1 MSKREIVVLSA
12 FHDYRTAK
20 RASIQQ
26 VADGLARAGC
36 NVSFVSARFSGLS
49 KYTGDSRLFLRHK
62 ANQIE
67 TVNGVRCF
75 LWHTPVHPFQSG
87 NPFLKAIMGP
97 AYILYSEW
105 PSKTFDEICG
115 HADSV
120 IVESGVAAIYLR
132 RLRRINSK
140 ARIVYYAADQLD
152 TIGAH
157 SFVHRRL
164 RSDSA
169 LVTHF
174 SLRSSKMVDHF
185 RWADGR
191 LFRAEF
197 GIEESDY
204 VNAGPSPYP
213 AGATTAVSVGSML
226 FDQGFF
232 QIAAKLFPDVQFH
245 VIGCGTNFEAPAN
258 VRVHPEMKFKDTLPY
273 LKHATLGIAPYRP
286 APGVEYLAE
295 SSLKLAQYEY
305 FGLPALCPMFAVG
318 KSTSRFGYQP
328 GDSRSIHAAATAALA
343 AAGTIAPRKFLS
355 WTEVALRVL
364 DPERYPGTS
373 LNSRRMS

>member
-36 NVSFVSARFSGLS
+36 NVAFVSARFSGLS
-49 KYTGDSRLFLRHK
+49 KYTEDSRLFLWHK

-67 TVNGVRCF
+67 TVNGVQCF
-75 LWHTPVHPFQSG
+75 LWHTPLHPFQSG
-87 NPFLKAIMGP
+87 NPFLKAIMAP
-97 AYILYSEW
+97 AYFLYSEW

-115 HADSV
+115 SADTV

-164 RSDSA
+164 KSDSA

-204 VNAGPSPYP
+204 MNAGPSPYP
-213 AGATTAVSVGSML
+213 AGTITAVSVGSML
-226 FDQGFF
+226 FDQSLF
-232 QIAAKLFPDVQFH
+232 QIAAKVFPHVQFH
-245 VIGCGTNFEAPAN
+245 VIGCGANFEAPAN
-258 VRVHPEMKFKDTLPY
+258 VHVHPEMKFKDTLPY
-273 LKHATLGIAPYRP
+273 IKHATMGIAPYRP

-305 FGLPALCPMFAVG
+305 FGLPALCPTFAVG

-328 GDSRSIHAAATAALA
+328 GDSRSIQAAATAALG
-343 AAGTIAPRKFLS
+343 AAGTIVPRKFLS

-373 LNSRRMS
+373 LNSRQIS